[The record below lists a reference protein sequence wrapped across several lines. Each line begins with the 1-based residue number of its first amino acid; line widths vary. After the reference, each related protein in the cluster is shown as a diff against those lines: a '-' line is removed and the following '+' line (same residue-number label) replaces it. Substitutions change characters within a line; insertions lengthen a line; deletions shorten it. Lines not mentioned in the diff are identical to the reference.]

1 MHRSKQEIFM
11 GPFSFELD
19 DEPKLASTSRKLSEY
34 CKSKKNTTLF
44 RLRFLKYK
52 QQKGQTF
59 HDYVA

>member
-1 MHRSKQEIFM
+1 M

-19 DEPKLASTSRKLSEY
+19 DEPKLASTSHKLSEY

-44 RLRFLKYK
+44 WLRFLKYK

-59 HDYVA
+59 HDYVTS